1 MTPPPPGFPRWTRS
15 QETSGTYRF
24 DGRSLMTAG
33 VRDTLDPVDIIEIT
47 HHLHEGVRLNDGLDY
62 LQVFKDKGSRVV
74 WAIDDGTH
82 WTLLLPS
89 EY

>member
-1 MTPPPPGFPRWTRS
+1 
-15 QETSGTYRF
+15 
-24 DGRSLMTAG
+24 MTAG

-62 LQVFKDKGSRVV
+62 LQDFKDKSGRVV